1 MTNDEL
7 STACRS
13 DDDLLAHIAC
23 FRITLIP
30 VVWQLFFSDVQQNAA
45 VKVLGR
51 LVRAGLLQRLPL
63 IHAQVYFMLS
73 TGAARRFGKAT
84 HWSRPPGPQALPV
97 DIATLLYC
105 TGGTKLHK
113 RMTDNEICDL
123 FPWFPQNQKHDVF
136 CHEQAQKT
144 AVLEWIRTDHGGPG
158 NHMVRKTYRRL
169 EAWMDSLD
177 FAEATSRG
185 QFRIV
190 FLAPTSGK
198 LSDIRSSIG
207 RFDWPAGLH
216 IHLAVIPQLLSIS
229 TRNTHGS

>member
-13 DDDLLAHIAC
+13 DNELLAHIAC
-23 FRITLIP
+23 FRVTLIS
-30 VVWQLFFSDVQQNAA
+30 VVWLLFFSDVQQNAA
-45 VKVLGR
+45 VKVLRR

-73 TGAARRFGKAT
+73 AGAARRFGKAT

-105 TGGTKLHK
+105 TKGSKLHI
-113 RMTDNEICDL
+113 RMTNDEIRDR

-136 CHEQAQKT
+136 CHEQAQTT
-144 AVLEWIRTDHGGPG
+144 AALEWIRTDHGGPG
-158 NHMVRKTYRRL
+158 HHMIRKTHRRL
-169 EAWMDSLD
+169 ESWMASND
-177 FAEATSRG
+177 FAEATRRG

-198 LSDIRSSIG
+198 LSDIKSSID
-207 RFDWPAGLH
+207 RFDWPSGLH
-216 IHLAVIPQLLSIS
+216 IHLAVIPHLLSIS
-229 TRNTHGS
+229 TRNTHDS